1 MPNTESNLN
10 LSPQW
15 LSVIAPEIVLSV
27 FALAVLLMGTM
38 LRREQRAWLN
48 TLSLVGIVCAAG
60 ASWWLWDKAA
70 SLMQPR
76 ALLGFD
82 AKATLIA
89 DGYAQFFNLIFL
101 VGAALAILMSD
112 EFLRQ
117 DRDRLTLTG
126 EYYALILLATVGMMI
141 MAATNDLLVF
151 FLGLETLSLALYVLA
166 GFARTK
172 VFSLEAAVK
181 YFLLGSFAT
190 GFLLYGIA
198 LIYGVA
204 RSTNLRD
211 IAQAVEQLVTTG
223 GEMTLLLYAGI
234 GLLLI
239 GFAFKA
245 ALVPFHQWTPDVYE
259 GAPTPVTG
267 FMAVGAKA
275 AAFAAVLRVFN
286 VAFSQPEVARHWTA
300 AVWVIA
306 VLTMTV
312 GNVAA
317 IAQTSLKRMLA
328 YSSIAHAGYLLIGV
342 LSSKPD
348 HSGSVLFYLMS
359 YAFMNL
365 GAFSWVALLSK
376 RDSGDLTLEDCNG
389 VATRYPL
396 AAAVMALFMFSLA
409 GIPPLA
415 GFWAKWYVFR
425 DGVEY
430 YMTKAD
436 VRLLWLVIIGALNS
450 VIAVFYYLRVVVR
463 MYMQEP
469 SERAAARGPMA
480 FQTAFASAL
489 CALAVLALGLLP
501 GSVWEMAVNSLIR

>member
-1 MPNTESNLN
+1 MPNSETLN
-10 LSPQW
+10 LSPNW
-15 LSVIAPEIVLSV
+15 LSVILPEGVLTI
-27 FALAVLLMGTM
+27 FALAVLVAGAFLKPE
-38 LRREQRAWLN
+38 RRAKL
-48 TLSLVGIVCAAG
+48 TGLALCGLACAAC
-60 ASWWLWDKAA
+60 ASWWLWNKDADP
-70 SLMQPR
+70 LPPR
-76 ALLGFD
+76 IAVGFD
-82 AKATLIA
+82 LRATLVA
-89 DGYAQFFNLIFL
+89 DGYSQFFNLVFL
-101 VGAALAILMSD
+101 IAAALAILMSD
-112 EFLRQ
+112 EFLHQ
-117 DRDRLTLTG
+117 DKDRLALTG
-126 EYYALILLATVGMMI
+126 EYYALILLATIGMMI

-172 VFSLEAAVK
+172 AFSLESAVK

-198 LIYGVA
+198 LLYGVTQ
-204 RSTNLRD
+204 STNIREVAHS
-211 IAQAVEQLVTTG
+211 ITTIFLTQSTDR
-223 GEMTLLLYAGI
+223 TLLLYASI
-234 GLLLI
+234 ALLLI

-286 VAFSQPEVARHWTA
+286 VAFSHQELTPHWTA
-300 AVWVIA
+300 AVWIIS

-317 IAQTSLKRMLA
+317 IAQVSLKRMLA

-342 LSSKPD
+342 LSAKPD
-348 HSGSVLFYLMS
+348 SSGSVLFYLTA
-359 YAFMNL
+359 YTFMNL
-365 GAFSWVALLSK
+365 GAFSWIALFSR

-389 VATRYPL
+389 IASRFPS
-396 AAAVMALFMFSLA
+396 AAIGMAVFMFSLA

-430 YMTKAD
+430 YMTKQDA
-436 VRLLWLVIIGALNS
+436 RLLWLVIIGALNS

-469 SERAAARGPMA
+469 SARAVTSEPTSRL
-480 FQTAFASAL
+480 TTLASAL
-489 CALAVLALGLLP
+489 CAFVVVALGLLP
-501 GSVWEMAVNSLIR
+501 GRVWAMAVHSLIR

>member
-1 MPNTESNLN
+1 
-10 LSPQW
+10 
-15 LSVIAPEIVLSV
+15 
-27 FALAVLLMGTM
+27 MGF
-38 LRREQRAWLN
+38 
-48 TLSLVGIVCAAG
+48 
-60 ASWWLWDKAA
+60 D
-70 SLMQPR
+70 PR
-76 ALLGFD
+76 A
-82 AKATLIA
+82 TLVA
-89 DGYAQFFNLIFL
+89 DGYSQFFNLIFL
-101 VGAALAILMSD
+101 IAAALAILMSG

-117 DRDRLTLTG
+117 DKDRLSLTG
-126 EYYALILLATVGMMI
+126 EYYALILLATIGMMI

-166 GFARTK
+166 GFARAQA
-172 VFSLEAAVK
+172 FSLEAAVK

-198 LIYGVA
+198 LLYGVTQ
-204 RSTNLRD
+204 STNIREVAHS
-211 IAQAVEQLVTTG
+211 ITTIFLTQSTDK
-223 GEMTLLLYAGI
+223 TLLLYASI
-234 GLLLI
+234 ALLLI

-286 VAFSQPEVARHWTA
+286 VAFAHQELTPHWTA
-300 AVWVIA
+300 AVWIIS

-317 IAQTSLKRMLA
+317 IAQVSLKRMLA

-342 LSSKPD
+342 LSAKPD
-348 HSGSVLFYLMS
+348 GSGSVLFYLTA
-359 YAFMNL
+359 YTFMNL
-365 GAFSWVALLSK
+365 GAFSWIALLSPK
-376 RDSGDLTLEDCNG
+376 RSDRDSGDLTLEDCNG
-389 VATRYPL
+389 IASRFPT
-396 AAAVMALFMFSLA
+396 AAVGMAIFMFSLA

-430 YMTKAD
+430 YMTKQD
-436 VRLLWLVIIGALNS
+436 VRLLWLVVIGALNS
-450 VIAVFYYLRVVVR
+450 VVAVFYYLRVVVR

-469 SERAAARGPMA
+469 SARAAIGEPTSRL
-480 FQTAFASAL
+480 TTIASAA
-489 CALAVLALGLLP
+489 CALAVLTLGLLP
-501 GSVWEMAVNSLIR
+501 GRVWEMAVQSLIR

>member
-1 MPNTESNLN
+1 MLN
-10 LSPQW
+10 LSSHW
-15 LSVIAPEIVLSV
+15 LSVILPEVVMTI
-27 FALAVLLMGTM
+27 FALAVLVAGAFLQ
-38 LRREQRAWLN
+38 REQRAKLTGL
-48 TLSLVGIVCAAG
+48 TLFGLACAAW
-60 ASWWLWDKAA
+60 ASWSLWNKSADP
-70 SLMQPR
+70 LQPR
-76 ALLGFD
+76 VPMGFD
-82 AKATLIA
+82 TRATLVA

-101 VGAALAILMSD
+101 AAAALAILMSG

-117 DRDRLTLTG
+117 GKDRLALTG

-166 GFARTK
+166 GFARAEA
-172 VFSLEAAVK
+172 FSLEAAVK

-198 LIYGVA
+198 LLYGVTQ
-204 RSTNLRD
+204 STNIREV
-211 IAQAVEQLVTTG
+211 AQSITTIFLTQSTDK
-223 GEMTLLLYAGI
+223 TLLLYASI
-234 GLLLI
+234 ALLLI

-286 VAFSQPEVARHWTA
+286 VAFAHQELTPHWTA
-300 AVWVIA
+300 AVWMIS

-312 GNVAA
+312 GNLAA
-317 IAQTSLKRMLA
+317 IAQVSLKRMLA

-342 LSSKPD
+342 LSAKPD
-348 HSGSVLFYLMS
+348 GSGSVLFYLTA
-359 YAFMNL
+359 YTFMNL
-365 GAFSWVALLSK
+365 GAFSGIALLSR

-389 VATRYPL
+389 IASRFP
-396 AAAVMALFMFSLA
+396 AAAMGMAVFMFSLA

-430 YMTKAD
+430 YMTKQD
-436 VRLLWLVIIGALNS
+436 VRLLWLVVIGALNS
-450 VIAVFYYLRVVVR
+450 VVAVFYYLRVVVR

-469 SERAAARGPMA
+469 SARAAIGEPTSRL
-480 FQTAFASAL
+480 TTIASAA

-501 GSVWEMAVNSLIR
+501 GRVWEMAVQSLIIR

>member
-1 MPNTESNLN
+1 
-10 LSPQW
+10 
-15 LSVIAPEIVLSV
+15 
-27 FALAVLLMGTM
+27 
-38 LRREQRAWLN
+38 
-48 TLSLVGIVCAAG
+48 
-60 ASWWLWDKAA
+60 
-70 SLMQPR
+70 
-76 ALLGFD
+76 
-82 AKATLIA
+82 
-89 DGYAQFFNLIFL
+89 
-101 VGAALAILMSD
+101 
-112 EFLRQ
+112 
-117 DRDRLTLTG
+117 
-126 EYYALILLATVGMMI
+126 
-141 MAATNDLLVF
+141 
-151 FLGLETLSLALYVLA
+151 
-166 GFARTK
+166 
-172 VFSLEAAVK
+172 
-181 YFLLGSFAT
+181 
-190 GFLLYGIA
+190 
-198 LIYGVA
+198 
-204 RSTNLRD
+204 
-211 IAQAVEQLVTTG
+211 
-223 GEMTLLLYAGI
+223 
-234 GLLLI
+234 
-239 GFAFKA
+239 
-245 ALVPFHQWTPDVYE
+245 
-259 GAPTPVTG
+259 
-267 FMAVGAKA
+267 
-275 AAFAAVLRVFN
+275 
-286 VAFSQPEVARHWTA
+286 
-300 AVWVIA
+300 
-306 VLTMTV
+306 
-312 GNVAA
+312 
-317 IAQTSLKRMLA
+317 
-328 YSSIAHAGYLLIGV
+328 LLIGV

>member
-1 MPNTESNLN
+1 MGNPGILN
-10 LSPQW
+10 LSPNW
-15 LSVIAPEIVLSV
+15 FSVILPEVVLTV
-27 FALAVLLMGTM
+27 FALAVLVAGAW
-38 LRREQRAWLN
+38 LRREQR
-48 TLSLVGIVCAAG
+48 VH
-60 ASWWLWDKAA
+60 
-70 SLMQPR
+70 LMR
-76 ALLGFD
+76 LALLGLACAAYASWSLWRKSADPLQPRITMGFD
-82 AKATLIA
+82 FSATLVA
-89 DGYAQFFNLIFL
+89 DGYAQFFNLVFL
-101 VGAALAILMSD
+101 VAAALAILMSD
-112 EFLRQ
+112 EFLHQ
-117 DRDRLTLTG
+117 DKDRLSLAG
-126 EYYALILLATVGMMI
+126 EYYALILLATIGMMV

-166 GFARTK
+166 GFARTQA
-172 VFSLEAAVK
+172 FSLEAAVK

-198 LIYGVA
+198 LLYGVTQ
-204 RSTNLRD
+204 STNIRQV
-211 IAQAVEQLVTTG
+211 AQSITT
-223 GEMTLLLYAGI
+223 TFLTQSTDKALLLYASI
-234 GLLLI
+234 ALLLV

-286 VAFSQPEVARHWTA
+286 VAFVHQELTPHWTA
-300 AVWVIA
+300 AVWILS

-312 GNVAA
+312 GNIAA
-317 IAQTSLKRMLA
+317 IAQHSLKRMLA

-342 LSSKPD
+342 LSAKSD
-348 HSGSVLFYLMS
+348 GSGSVLFYLTA
-359 YAFMNL
+359 YTFMNL
-365 GAFSWVALLSK
+365 GAFGWIALLSR
-376 RDSGDLTLEDCNG
+376 RDSGDLTLDDCNG
-389 VATRYPL
+389 IASRYPT
-396 AAAVMALFMFSLA
+396 AAVGMAIFMFSLA

-430 YMTKAD
+430 YMTKQD
-436 VRLLWLVIIGALNS
+436 VRLLWLVVIGALNS

-469 SERAAARGPMA
+469 SARAATGEPTSRL
-480 FQTAFASAL
+480 TTIASAV

-501 GSVWEMAVNSLIR
+501 GRVWDMAVRSLIR